1 MKDFALISET
11 QTCLLVCKIRK
22 NGKKKKLS
30 KLPKGVFLELFKYF

>member
-22 NGKKKKLS
+22 NGKKKLS